1 MKTIV
6 AVIVIMLLWP
16 ATVHAQCVAPG
27 CEEATAVVAAA
38 RATARAVLTREA
50 PAPTATQTPEPTAT
64 PQPTQTPQPTST
76 ATMEPTNTASP
87 SSTPQPTTAM
97 QPVAPAQQVMR
108 DASEATPTVPVKEG
122 GVTPA
127 VFALIAFVMFLFAAL
142 FIFIAVKALVKV
154 IYAKRS

>member
-50 PAPTATQTPEPTAT
+50 PAPTSTAT
-64 PQPTQTPQPTST
+64 PTVTPQPTST